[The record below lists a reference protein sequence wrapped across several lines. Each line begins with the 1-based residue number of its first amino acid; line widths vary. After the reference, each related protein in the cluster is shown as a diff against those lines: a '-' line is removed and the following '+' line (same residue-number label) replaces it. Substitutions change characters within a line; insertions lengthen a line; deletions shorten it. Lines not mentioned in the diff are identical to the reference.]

1 MDWEFVRMYTDEGIS
16 VTNTKH
22 REGFKRMIEDALLG
36 KMDPIIT
43 KNGQSFCPKYRR
55 QSDYRPQ
62 AQG

>member
-1 MDWEFVRMYTDEGIS
+1 MDWEFVRMY
-16 VTNTKH
+16 

-43 KNGQSFCPKYRR
+43 KNGQSFCPEYRR